1 MYCDY
6 HLHSKFSFDSNEE
19 PESICEAAI
28 ERGVEEI
35 CFTEHF
41 EFGAP
46 VSDIWPDIGIWNNT
60 IDELREKY
68 EGRLSI
74 LQGIE
79 SGQPYKEP
87 DRANR
92 LMEQLQDRLDFVI
105 GSVHIVG
112 DTGRPSK
119 YVFSQDNYQE
129 YFKTYFEELLLLAE
143 TGDFDVMGHVTFP
156 FRYVPEQL
164 LREWPI
170 ESFEKQ
176 FRDVFDILIRRN
188 KGIEINTSG
197 YRTGLSDAMPSEN
210 LVRWYKEQGG
220 KIITVGSD
228 GHSARSACLNIDRG
242 YQLFKNLGFQTT
254 TKYQKRDICYESDC
268 DNTGKKWFKR
278 VKR

>member
-6 HLHSKFSFDSNEE
+6 HLHSKFSFDSSEE
-19 PESICEAAI
+19 PENICEVAI

-46 VSDIWPDIGIWNNT
+46 VSDIWPDIDIWNRT

-92 LMEQLQDRLDFVI
+92 LMEQLRDRLDFVI

-112 DTGRPSK
+112 NTGRPSK
-119 YVFSQDNYQE
+119 YVFSRDNYQE
-129 YFKTYFEELLLLAE
+129 YFKTYFEELILLAE

-197 YRTGLSDAMPSEN
+197 YRTSLEDAMPSEN
-210 LVRWYKEQGG
+210 IVRWYKEQGG

-228 GHSARSACLNIDRG
+228 GHSARSTCLNLDRG
-242 YQLFKNLGFQTT
+242 YGIFITEGYKSMSRFNNRFCTISNNL
-254 TKYQKRDICYESDC
+254 
-268 DNTGKKWFKR
+268 
-278 VKR
+278 